1 MGIQLKFSTAL
12 LCTAVALQALCIP
25 TATAR
30 PGHFQMP
37 PQVYYNHHEQ
47 EQEIAEN
54 NGQPPPQVY
63 YNHHEQEQ
71 EIAESN
77 GIFKFWYGTGYT
89 PITTPRKYDVFALQV
104 SSPDRDG
111 KNNLLDNT
119 ISG

>member
-30 PGHFQMP
+30 PGHFQM
-37 PQVYYNHHEQ
+37 
-47 EQEIAEN
+47 
-54 NGQPPPQVY
+54 PPQVY

-111 KNNLLDNT
+111 KNNLPDNT